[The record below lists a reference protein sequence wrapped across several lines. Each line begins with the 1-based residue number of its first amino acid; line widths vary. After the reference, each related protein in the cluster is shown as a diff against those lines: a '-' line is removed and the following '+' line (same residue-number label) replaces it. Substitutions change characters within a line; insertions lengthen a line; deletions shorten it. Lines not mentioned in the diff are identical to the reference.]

1 MTTGKGKS
9 TRALVAGCREGN
21 GEDWAEL
28 IDRISPLI
36 LSICYRFR
44 LSREERYDVFGKVSL
59 LLLENLARLRD
70 EDRVFGYVATI
81 TAREAN
87 AVRIAQSSRTQRLS
101 EPAVDAASI
110 EKSQKWHTGLEQE
123 EDLEI
128 MARAFAGL
136 TWKCRELLKMLFL
149 ESEDLSYREISGR
162 LGIPVSSIGP
172 TRGRCLDKLR
182 ARLLKEGFER

>member
-9 TRALVAGCREGN
+9 TRALVAGCRKGN

-36 LSICYRFR
+36 LSICFRYR
-44 LSREERYDVFGKVSL
+44 LSREERFDVFGKVSL
-59 LLLENLARLRD
+59 LLLENLSRLRD

-87 AVRIAQSSRTQRLS
+87 AVRSAVSSGMERLY
-101 EPAVDAASI
+101 EPMIDAASI
-110 EKSQKWHTGLEQE
+110 EKSRDLRTAVE
-123 EDLEI
+123 EEDDLEI

-136 TWKCRELLKMLFL
+136 SWKCRELLKILFI
-149 ESEDLSYREISGR
+149 DADDISYREISRRIGM
-162 LGIPVSSIGP
+162 PVSSIGP
-172 TRGRCLDKLR
+172 TRGRCLEKLR
-182 ARLLKEGFER
+182 VRLLKEGFER